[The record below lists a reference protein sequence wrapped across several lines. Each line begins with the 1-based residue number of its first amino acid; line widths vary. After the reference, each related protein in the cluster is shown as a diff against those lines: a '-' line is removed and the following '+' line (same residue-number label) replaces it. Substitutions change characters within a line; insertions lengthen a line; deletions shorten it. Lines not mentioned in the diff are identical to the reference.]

1 MNNRRELQLN
11 DGSKCPC
18 KECHAKGENFAGCHD
33 KCLKYI
39 DWRQKKD
46 VLKNHIYKE
55 KYNEHLMYSKERRNK

>member
-11 DGSKCPC
+11 SGHCPC
-18 KECHAKGENFAGCHD
+18 KECHARGESFVGCHD

-46 VLKNHIYKE
+46 ALNNYIYKE
-55 KYNEHLMYSKERRNK
+55 KYNEHLMYSKDRRK